1 MIRLTRRALSA
12 LTALVM
18 IGTLFVGAPGPVRAT
33 ADDIYIGF
41 NAHTSGGSCTDPDF
55 TADGADDSAQ
65 IALAVADTNASG
77 TLHFCPGI
85 YDIDTTIDLSST
97 DITLQGANAATT
109 TLDGGGT
116 TQILT
121 SSGAI
126 TVSDLTFHDGSFAG
140 FGGAIYATTVTVT
153 ASTFTD
159 NDVIEWGGAIYA
171 TTVTVTDSTFTNN
184 DAEYGGAIFATATVT
199 ATDSTF
205 TNNDVIEWG
214 GAIYATTVT
223 VTDSTFTNNDAEYGG
238 AIFATA
244 TSTVTASIFTNNTAD
259 VDGGDSGNG
268 GAIYADTVTVTSS
281 TFTDNTADG
290 YGGAMR
296 IGGHGSVVTSRFVGN
311 RAFGSDGGAIVV
323 NGNLDTV
330 RSYFANNSAL
340 AEGSLDSDLDPDSG
354 GGALWVGGEWTD
366 LRSTF
371 VGNWA
376 GYQGGAVFAQENCV
390 VGRNCYGHSRIVGTV
405 FRNNFARQGGG
416 AIATDFGDLSIT
428 RARFIGNSTLGWG
441 GALLLNGDN
450 MTSDYEYCAGSTD
463 NNCSLTVTRTQFSR
477 NRAPARQASIM
488 VMANVA
494 NSRVVFKGCRF
505 GSVRRDSIISTF
517 ARVRGARHIV
527 EREYLNP

>member
-1 MIRLTRRALSA
+1 MIRLTHPSLST

-41 NAHTSGGSCTDPDF
+41 NVHTSGGSCTDPDF
-55 TADGADDSAQ
+55 TASGTADSTQ
-65 IALAVADTNASG
+65 IALAIAETNVNG
-77 TLHFCPGI
+77 TLHFCPGT
-85 YDIDTTIDLSST
+85 YDIDTTINLTGT

-109 TLDGGGT
+109 ILDGDDGGGA

-126 TVSDLTFHDGSFAG
+126 TVSDLTFHDGYSDDH
-140 FGGAIYATTVTVT
+140 GGAIYA
-153 ASTFTD
+153 
-159 NDVIEWGGAIYA
+159 
-171 TTVTVTDSTFTNN
+171 
-184 DAEYGGAIFATATVT
+184 ATA
-199 ATDSTF
+199 
-205 TNNDVIEWG
+205 
-214 GAIYATTVT
+214 
-223 VTDSTFTNNDAEYGG
+223 
-238 AIFATA
+238 
-244 TSTVTASIFTNNTAD
+244 
-259 VDGGDSGNG
+259 
-268 GAIYADTVTVTSS
+268 TVTSS
-281 TFTDNTADG
+281 TFTDNHAADHGGAIHATTATVSSSTFTDNHAG
-290 YGGAMR
+290 DYGGAINATTVTVTDSNFTTNGADYGGAIRGNTATVTDSTFTGNTAATYGGAMQ
-296 IGGHGSVVTSRFVGN
+296 GGAGSVVRSRFVGN
-311 RAFGSDGGAIVV
+311 RAFGTDGGAIEVS
-323 NGNLDTV
+323 GNLDTV

-340 AEGSLDSDLDPDSG
+340 AEGSLHTDLDVDSG

-376 GYQGGAVFAQENCV
+376 GYEGGAVFAQENCV
-390 VGRNCYGHSRIVGTV
+390 AVRNCYGHSRIIGTV

-416 AIATDFGDLSIT
+416 AIATDFGDLSVT
-428 RARFIGNSTLGWG
+428 GARFIGNSTLGWG

-450 MTSDYEYCAGSTD
+450 ITSDYENCAGTD

-477 NRAPARQASIM
+477 NRAPARQASVM

-494 NSRVVFKGCRF
+494 NSRVVFKSCRF

-527 EREYLNP
+527 EGEYLNP